1 MVQMRPLYTIRPSAV
16 LLAESNPQLRTAFR
30 SELLYNGFTN
40 LTEVTESRNFVE
52 AVSNQTFD
60 VILLDTGIRNLDPI
74 AATQLIREGK
84 FGLNMR
90 ATIMFLSQR
99 TDAGFVLEAREAGM
113 NEFMAKPFSTSAFIK
128 RLINAVERPR
138 SGVGAP
144 AKAAARNQ
152 SDASEFDLDAVGV
165 SKR

>member
-1 MVQMRPLYTIRPSAV
+1 MRPLNTSRSTAV

-30 SELLYNGFTN
+30 SELLHHGFSN

-74 AATQLIREGK
+74 AATQLIREGN
-84 FGLNMR
+84 FGLNKH
-90 ATIMFLSQR
+90 AAIMFLSQR
-99 TDAGFVLEAREAGM
+99 TDVGFVMEARSAGM
-113 NEFMAKPFSTSAFIK
+113 TEFMAKPFSTSAFMK
-128 RLINAVERPR
+128 RLIHAVERPR
-138 SGVGAP
+138 QGAGAP
-144 AKAAARNQ
+144 THTAPKKQNNGA
-152 SDASEFDLDAVGV
+152 EFDLDAVGV